1 MIVDKLFK
9 KLNVWW
15 KKLTTGFIVVYKNN
29 KYKVVKK
36 EGLIDPEIK
45 YIIWAPM
52 SSDNLLFFVYY
63 ILCKLDA
70 KEIDHILKCNSLEY
84 FLKDFKTFFKK
95 SILFDGMTKQQ
106 YILKG
111 DEKYEKMFQ
120 KRLIN

>member
-70 KEIDHILKCNSLEY
+70 KEIDHILKSNSLEY

-120 KRLIN
+120 KTLK

>member
-15 KKLTTGFIVVYKNN
+15 KKLLSGFIVVYKNN

-70 KEIDHILKCNSLEY
+70 KEIDHILKSNSLEY

-120 KRLIN
+120 KTLK